1 MLGLCL
7 NSWQTGGCDWSIGYL
22 WRSSNWFELLVFVA
36 LGLMLAYTVFVLS
49 RFFRR
54 YYLAC
59 HPSRALVSDS
69 AGAIKRSQRRLVA
82 ELSRGVKTLK
92 TIAWAAPFLGLA
104 GTCYG
109 ILCLFA
115 RGYIGW
121 RGGFIS
127 ELSLEIPVALV
138 ATAAGLIVAVP
149 AAISY
154 NILRTCLERFENN
167 HSSTLLK
174 ATPRSYGFAQT
185 LPLRSRFSGLQ
196 AFALIG
202 APVMA
207 LLIPIF
213 VLMLAPAIPVGLPVH
228 ILKLSSQDHNLPPL
242 IVSVIATNEGGRSA
256 LYVRSKETSWDE
268 LGNTLRNQ
276 LKVRPHWVVY
286 VEGEDYASWRDVV
299 NVIDVAQGLHA
310 EVVLLTAAPNV
321 GSDDRRSERL
331 KGKVPTK

>member
-1 MLGLCL
+1 VSDLVDCL
-7 NSWQTGGCDWSIGYL
+7 I
-22 WRSSNWFELLVFVA
+22 FIA
-36 LGLMLAYTVFVLS
+36 LGLMLVHTVFVTV

-54 YYLAC
+54 YFLAWGELSS
-59 HPSRALVSDS
+59 PVPDS
-69 AGAIKRSQRRLVA
+69 TPASQRSKIDLVA
-82 ELSRGVKTLK
+82 NLSRGVEMLQS
-92 TIAWAAPFLGLA
+92 IARTAPFLGLA